1 MVWLIE
7 LLLFL
12 GFLGAVGLGL
22 LLVLLGP
29 LILIGL
35 VGLALIGLIVGL
47 VGGAIGLV
55 FGLLGNP
62 AVLGLGALLIGAVA
76 LLYLANRRGY
86 IRIRLKPEPKPR
98 SSPTGRPSRVRVCPR
113 CGALVEPGQA
123 LCPHCRLE
131 LPRTLKVS
139 DRR

>member
-86 IRIRLKPEPKPR
+86 IRIRLKPR